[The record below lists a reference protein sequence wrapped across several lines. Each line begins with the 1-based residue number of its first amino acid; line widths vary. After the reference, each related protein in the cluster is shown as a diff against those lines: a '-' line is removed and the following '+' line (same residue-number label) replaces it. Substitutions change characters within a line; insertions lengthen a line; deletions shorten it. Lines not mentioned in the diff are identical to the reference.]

1 MTTRPFPLFAV
12 PLASHYPRKQN
23 TEVQH
28 RIRVMRMDTQSNT
41 NNDCIDMYL
50 MRMDT
55 RIHEYREMSKGMIC
69 IPQSNTNND

>member
-1 MTTRPFPLFAV
+1 MIPV
-12 PLASHYPRKQN
+12 RKIQLSSLGREGSGAHN
-23 TEVQH
+23 L
-28 RIRVMRMDTQSNT
+28 MRMDTQSNT